1 MSCKR
6 TCISYCAYVYYII
19 CWMDT
24 TQIIARSS
32 IIVTLI
38 SYTRYIRGIIQ
49 WRNKPHAFSRLIRWI
64 MTGTAFF
71 AQRTETQ
78 SIATRVLG
86 LSAIICFIVAAF
98 ARYKHKSVIAK
109 IDRLYFGLSII
120 ALLLRYVTKTP
131 VWSVILIVL
140 TDLLA
145 FLPTFRKTRQ
155 DPHGESIF
163 VYALSAI
170 KFVLVLGSLDVITIT
185 TALYPIYLVLANGT
199 FTIFALVRR
208 WQKS

>member
-1 MSCKR
+1 MS
-6 TCISYCAYVYYII
+6 
-19 CWMDT
+19 

-32 IIVTLI
+32 IIVTILANA
-38 SYTRYIRGIIQ
+38 RYIRGIIQ

-71 AQRTETQ
+71 AQRTQTD
-78 SIATRVLG
+78 SVATWVLW

-98 ARYKHKSVIAK
+98 ARYKHKGVIAK

-131 VWSVILIVL
+131 VWSVTLIAL

-145 FLPTFRKTRQ
+145 FIPTFRKTRQ
-155 DPHGESIF
+155 HPHAESIF

-170 KFVLVLGSLDVITIT
+170 KFILVLRSLDVITIT
-185 TALYPIYLVLANGT
+185 TALYPMYLVIANST
-199 FTIFALVRR
+199 FTLFALIRR
-208 WQKS
+208 AVVTTK